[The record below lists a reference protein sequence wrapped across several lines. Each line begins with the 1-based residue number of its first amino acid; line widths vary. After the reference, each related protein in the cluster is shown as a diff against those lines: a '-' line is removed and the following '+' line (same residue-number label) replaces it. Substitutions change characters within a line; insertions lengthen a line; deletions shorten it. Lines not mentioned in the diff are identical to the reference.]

1 MARIPVHNLL
11 QVVQLHTS
19 IYVLYSTTTVLY
31 VYFVPYV
38 QYTVPVLS
46 YYTNRV
52 RPCHPI
58 CRLALLPVIF
68 FVQLYSTVVLYT
80 GILYRLVLYI
90 SAFYV
95 AQANEP
101 VSIYAQNLR
110 CTCNS
115 MPLRDENDGTEFR
128 LQRQLN
134 SLRSAFPFAISTTLS
149 DDRTTATRSI
159 GEPSDKDSAAQA
171 RWRSAR

>member
-1 MARIPVHNLL
+1 MACDVNCHRNSQLLFYVASATRQSGIYVWHCPVR
-11 QVVQLHTS
+11 LHTS

-80 GILYRLVLYI
+80 GIPYRLVLYI

-110 CTCNS
+110 CTRNS
-115 MPLRDENDGTEFR
+115 MPLRDENDGTVTNGAAGLTLHPV
-128 LQRQLN
+128 LQRPLC
-134 SLRSAFPFAISTTLS
+134 RS
-149 DDRTTATRSI
+149 
-159 GEPSDKDSAAQA
+159 EPAQGV
-171 RWRSAR
+171 RWRRT

>member
-11 QVVQLHTS
+11 VQLYPS

-68 FVQLYSTVVLYT
+68 FVGSYSCTVLYT
-80 GILYRLVLYI
+80 GIPYRLVLYI
-90 SAFYV
+90 SALYV
-95 AQANEP
+95 AQANLRP
-101 VSIYAQNLR
+101 ICNRVMSLFAQNLR
-110 CTCNS
+110 PPCS
-115 MPLRDENDGTEFR
+115 
-128 LQRQLN
+128 
-134 SLRSAFPFAISTTLS
+134 
-149 DDRTTATRSI
+149 
-159 GEPSDKDSAAQA
+159 
-171 RWRSAR
+171 WRGSYPELHGRV

>member
-1 MARIPVHNLL
+1 MTRKLH
-11 QVVQLHTS
+11 VQLPGAFLRCIINSAVQHLRTVQHNYS
-19 IYVLYSTTTVLY
+19 VVRVLCTVL
-31 VYFVPYV
+31 VHCTVRTV
-38 QYTVPVLS
+38 QCTRIS

-68 FVQLYSTVVLYT
+68 LYSCTVLHT
-80 GILYRLVLYI
+80 GIPYRLVLYI

-115 MPLRDENDGTEFR
+115 MPLRDENDGSPCIIQVTKTNA
-128 LQRQLN
+128 QL
-134 SLRSAFPFAISTTLS
+134 
-149 DDRTTATRSI
+149 
-159 GEPSDKDSAAQA
+159 A
-171 RWRSAR
+171 R

>member
-1 MARIPVHNLL
+1 MRRKLPS
-11 QVVQLHTS
+11 QLSPAFLRCLSNSTVWHLRLALSSTVP

-80 GILYRLVLYI
+80 GIPYRLVLYI

-115 MPLRDENDGTEFR
+115 MPLRDENDGTINNTVPFFR
-128 LQRQLN
+128 TWVR
-134 SLRSAFPFAISTTLS
+134 
-149 DDRTTATRSI
+149 I
-159 GEPSDKDSAAQA
+159 GIHCQV
-171 RWRSAR
+171 

>member
-1 MARIPVHNLL
+1 MLTRQPP
-11 QVVQLHTS
+11 QTTVVQRHRGPSLATDRLAPQTTQAILLDSPGEIYRYRDFRANFTVTLCCEVNSGRKWEFQYQREIANGTYFHSCTRARERACSAPAANGPDPRTQLTIIVQLYTS

-68 FVQLYSTVVLYT
+68 FVQL
-80 GILYRLVLYI
+80 
-90 SAFYV
+90 
-95 AQANEP
+95 
-101 VSIYAQNLR
+101 
-110 CTCNS
+110 
-115 MPLRDENDGTEFR
+115 
-128 LQRQLN
+128 
-134 SLRSAFPFAISTTLS
+134 
-149 DDRTTATRSI
+149 
-159 GEPSDKDSAAQA
+159 
-171 RWRSAR
+171 

>member
-1 MARIPVHNLL
+1 MGISVSERNCKWDVFSQLYRTRARERACSAPAANGPDPRTQLTII
-11 QVVQLHTS
+11 VQLYTS

-68 FVQLYSTVVLYT
+68 FVQL
-80 GILYRLVLYI
+80 
-90 SAFYV
+90 
-95 AQANEP
+95 
-101 VSIYAQNLR
+101 
-110 CTCNS
+110 
-115 MPLRDENDGTEFR
+115 
-128 LQRQLN
+128 
-134 SLRSAFPFAISTTLS
+134 
-149 DDRTTATRSI
+149 
-159 GEPSDKDSAAQA
+159 
-171 RWRSAR
+171 